1 MKRLLNPWWAILTV
15 ILITFVRYED
25 GFFVETARLKS
36 FDYTIAQAPT
46 FKSEAI
52 AVLDIGENALKE
64 KGQWPW
70 KRDELANIIS
80 GLRDAGA
87 GVIVL
92 NLLFPEE
99 DRLGGDEVFV
109 SWLEDNYVLG
119 TQVASTKSLDT
130 KGKEAS
136 VAVVGGDPDDIINW
150 IPEYQGMVS
159 NIEPINNALAG
170 VGVVSVMPEIDGVTR
185 RIPMLTR
192 VGKKMYPSLALETL
206 RVAAQD
212 DLYQAKIG
220 GSGVIAVRVPNYD
233 TIYTDAYSRV
243 WINWANEFDRHDYTS
258 DLDLSVFKDKIVIV
272 GLTAEGL
279 GTTIATGVGTVDNH
293 ILQANLLQS
302 IIDGTTPVRPDI
314 ADFGELIAT
323 FVIGLLIVIMF
334 RFVGVMWMVIPIAG
348 LVSGVIYG
356 TEYAF
361 TTELFLIDA
370 SWLLVTILV
379 VTLHSSFAKF
389 MLEFLLKQQ
398 IKKQFGTYLS
408 PALVEKLQKNPE
420 LLQLGGESKELSI
433 MFTDVRGFT
442 AISEHY
448 GKDVQGLTKI
458 MNRYM
463 TAMTKRI
470 LDNDGTVD
478 KYIGDAQ
485 MAFWNA
491 PVDDDD
497 HAYKAVKTGLDMIK
511 DLVVFNEEVVAEGVP
526 PFAMGLGINTD
537 TVVIGNMGSDQRFD
551 YTCLGDG
558 VNLGARIEGQTK
570 TYGVDIIIGENTMK
584 AINSDFNFTT
594 LQLDCIAVK
603 GKTKGVNIYTVI
615 EQQSN
620 TFASSCV
627 YLHEDMM
634 DNYFNQDFKVAIE
647 MCEQL
652 KGYFSGKL
660 DNFYDIWIERCN
672 DMKVKKEWDGVYR
685 PQTK

>member
-1 MKRLLNPWWAILTV
+1 MKRLLNPWWAIITV
-15 ILITFVRYED
+15 LLMTFVRYED

-36 FDYTIAQAPT
+36 FDYTIANQDK
-46 FKSEAI
+46 FESSQI
-52 AVLDIGENALKE
+52 ALLDIGEQSLKE

-70 KRDELANIIS
+70 KRDELAGIIS

-109 SWLEDNYVLG
+109 SWIEDNFVLG

-130 KGKEAS
+130 KGRTAS

-159 NIEPINNALAG
+159 NIEPINNAFAG
-170 VGVVSVMPEIDGVTR
+170 VGVVSTMPEIDGVTR

-192 VGKKMYPSLALETL
+192 VGKEMYPSLSLETL

-220 GSGVIAVRVPNYD
+220 ESGVIAVRVPNYD
-233 TIYTDAYSRV
+233 TIYTDTYSRV
-243 WINWANEFDRHDYTS
+243 WINWANEFNRYEYTS
-258 DLDLSVFKDKIVIV
+258 DLDLTVFKDKIVIV

-293 ILQANLLQS
+293 VLQANLLQS
-302 IIDGTTPVRPDI
+302 IVDGSTPVRPDF
-314 ADFGELIAT
+314 ADFGELIAVFT
-323 FVIGLLIVIMF
+323 VGLLIVVLF
-334 RFVGVMWMVIPIAG
+334 RFLPVMWMALPVVVVVG
-348 LVSGVIYG
+348 SVIYG
-356 TEYAF
+356 TKYAYNEY
-361 TTELFLIDA
+361 LYLIDS
-370 SWLLVTILV
+370 SWLLATLLIVS
-379 VTLHSSFAKF
+379 LHSAFAKF

-408 PALVEKLQKNPE
+408 PALVKQLQKNPE

-448 GKDVQGLTKI
+448 GDDVQGLTQI

-470 LDNDGTVD
+470 IDNNGTVD

-491 PVDDDD
+491 PVDDEH
-497 HAYKAVKTGLDMIK
+497 HAYNAVRTGVDMIN
-511 DLVVFNEEVVAEGVP
+511 DLKEFNKEITAEGHP

-537 TVVIGNMGSDQRFD
+537 TVVVGNMGSEQRFD

-570 TYGVDIIIGENTMK
+570 TYGVDIIIGENTK
-584 AINSDFNFTT
+584 EAIKHDFNLTT

-603 GKTKGVNIYTVI
+603 GKTKGVNIYTVV
-615 EQQSN
+615 EGEWGKKFN
-620 TFASSCV
+620 
-627 YLHEDMM
+627 HEDMM
-634 DNYFNQDFKVAIE
+634 NMYFNQDFKGAIA
-647 MCEQL
+647 MCNSL
-652 KGYFSGKL
+652 KGYFNGQL
-660 DNFYDIWIERCN
+660 DNFYDIWIERCEST
-672 DMKVKKEWDGVYR
+672 KIKKSWDGVYR
-685 PQTK
+685 PTTK

>member
-15 ILITFVRYED
+15 LLMTFVRYED

-36 FDYTIAQAPT
+36 FDYTIAQSP
-46 FKSEAI
+46 KVESQSI
-52 AVLDIGENALKE
+52 VLLYIGEQALKD

-70 KRDELANIIS
+70 KRDEVAKIVNRLWVN
-80 GLRDAGA
+80 GA
-87 GVIVL
+87 GIITL
-92 NLLFPEE
+92 NLLFAEE
-99 DRLGGDEVFV
+99 DRLGGDETFAKVI
-109 SWLEDNYVLG
+109 SDKLVLG
-119 TQVASTKSLDT
+119 TQVASTKALDT

-136 VAVVGGDPDDIINW
+136 VAIVGGDPDDILNW

-159 NIEPINNALAG
+159 NIDSINNNLAG
-170 VGVVSVMPEIDGVTR
+170 VGVVSTMPEIDGVTR

-192 VGKKMYPSLALETL
+192 VGKEMYPSLALETL
-206 RVAAQD
+206 RVYAED

-220 GSGVIAVRVPNYD
+220 ESGVIAVRVPNYD
-233 TIYTDAYSRV
+233 TIYTDTYSRV
-243 WINWANEFDRHDYTS
+243 WINWANEFTHYELTEELDY
-258 DLDLSVFKDKIVIV
+258 SVFADKIVIV

-279 GTTIATGVGTVDNH
+279 ASSVATGVGTVGNH
-293 ILQANLLQS
+293 ELQAHLLQS
-302 IIDGTTPVRPDI
+302 IIDGVTPVRPDF
-314 ADFGELIAT
+314 ADFGELITT
-323 FVIGLLIVIMF
+323 FLIGFTIIVLF
-334 RFVGVMWMVIPIAG
+334 RFIPVMWMSVPVAVVVG
-348 LVSGVIYG
+348 GVIYG
-356 TEYAF
+356 TEYAY
-361 TTELFLIDA
+361 TNYLYLIDA
-370 SWLLVTILV
+370 SWLLATILI
-379 VTLHSSFAKF
+379 VTLHSAFAKF

-448 GKDVQGLTKI
+448 GDDVQGLTSI

-470 LDNDGTVD
+470 IDNDGTVD

-491 PVDDDD
+491 PVDDEH
-497 HAYKAVKTGLDMIK
+497 HAYNAVRTGLDMIN
-511 DLVVFNEEVVAEGVP
+511 DLKVFNEEITAEGHP

-537 TVVIGNMGSDQRFD
+537 TVVVGNMGSDQRFD

-570 TYGVDIIIGENTMK
+570 TYGVDIIIGENTAD
-584 AINSDFNFTT
+584 AIATDFNFTT

-603 GKTKGVNIYTVI
+603 GKTKGVDIYTVV
-615 EQQSN
+615 EGVWGRK
-620 TFASSCV
+620 FD
-627 YLHEDMM
+627 HDDMM
-634 DNYFNQDFKVAIE
+634 RMYFEQNFKGATK
-647 MCEQL
+647 MCESL
-652 KGYFSGKL
+652 KGYFDGQL
-660 DNFYDIWIERCN
+660 DGFYDIWIERCKG
-672 DMKVKKEWDGVYR
+672 MKVKKDWDGVYR
-685 PQTK
+685 PTTK